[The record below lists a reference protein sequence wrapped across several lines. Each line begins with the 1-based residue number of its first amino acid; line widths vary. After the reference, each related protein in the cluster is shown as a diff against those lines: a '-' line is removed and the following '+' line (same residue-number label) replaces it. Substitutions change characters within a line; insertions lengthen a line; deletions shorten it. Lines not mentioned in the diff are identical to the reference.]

1 MFKHVSQTGR
11 ATVFVRTYIPSLC
24 PQFKQQSGILRVSLS
39 SITVLAAR
47 PSFFLSCRFS
57 GSAATLPTR
66 HSTDDAASS
75 GPSSRKG
82 RPSLPVFALKQL
94 KLTAFTILGLLLLL
108 GVGVYNRDQIEAI
121 RAAYSTS
128 QHDGSPDVKS
138 IDWSRF
144 AYVQYV
150 TNKEYLCNSVMF
162 FERLKHLESKAD
174 RVLMYPSVM
183 LADPHEKEHEGWSD
197 DAKLLIL
204 ARERYNVK
212 LDPISVQHRTGS
224 DRKSSLRDH
233 HPGRQGADMGS
244 YLATWADSFTKLL
257 AFNQTKYDRVLSID
271 SDSTLLQHM
280 DELFSL
286 PPTTVAMPRAYW
298 LHPDKHI
305 LSSQVILIQ
314 PSQVEFTRIISKI
327 NNAGRNDYDM
337 ELVNDLYQ
345 DSAVVL
351 PHRPYDLLTG
361 EFSKDNHQWY
371 LGSDE
376 EAWDPVAVYNEAKLL
391 HFSDW
396 PLPKPWLDAPEN
408 LVREKEPKCVALI
421 DGLGSCAARDIW
433 RGIYEEFRERRKQ

>member
-1 MFKHVSQTGR
+1 MPLQWLRGR
-11 ATVFVRTYIPSLC
+11 FAYTPL
-24 PQFKQQSGILRVSLS
+24 Q
-39 SITVLAAR
+39 
-47 PSFFLSCRFS
+47 
-57 GSAATLPTR
+57 
-66 HSTDDAASS
+66 TDDAAFSGSS
-75 GPSSRKG
+75 SWKG
-82 RPSLPVFALKQL
+82 RPFLPIFTMQQL
-94 KLTAFTILGLLLLL
+94 KLIALTIIGLLLLL

-121 RAAYSTS
+121 RAAYSPS
-128 QHDGSPDVKS
+128 QHDESLDVKS

-150 TNKEYLCNSVMF
+150 TNKDYLCNSVMF
-162 FERLKHLESKAD
+162 FERLQHLESKAD

-183 LADPHEKEHEGWSD
+183 LSDPHEKEHEGSSD
-197 DAKLLIL
+197 DDKLLIL
-204 ARERYNVK
+204 AREKYNVK

-224 DRKSSLRDH
+224 D
-233 HPGRQGADMGS
+233 P
-244 YLATWADSFTKLL
+244 TWADSFTKLL

-286 PPTTVAMPRAYW
+286 PSTPVAMPRAYW

-314 PSQVEFTRIISKI
+314 PSQVEFTRIKSKI

-337 ELVNDLYQ
+337 ELVNELYQ
-345 DSAVVL
+345 DSAMVL

-376 EAWDPVAVYNEAKLL
+376 EAWDPVAVYNEAKFL

-408 LVREKEPKCVALI
+408 LVREREPKCVALI

-433 RGIYEEFRERRKQ
+433 RGIYEEFRERRKRVCDTSPPETLENGRRRRRSWRNRFH

>member
-1 MFKHVSQTGR
+1 MPLQWLRGR
-11 ATVFVRTYIPSLC
+11 FAYTPL
-24 PQFKQQSGILRVSLS
+24 Q
-39 SITVLAAR
+39 
-47 PSFFLSCRFS
+47 
-57 GSAATLPTR
+57 
-66 HSTDDAASS
+66 TDDAAFS
-75 GPSSRKG
+75 GSLPWKG
-82 RPSLPVFALKQL
+82 RPYPTIFTLRQL
-94 KLTAFTILGLLLLL
+94 KLAAFTILGLLLLS

-128 QHDGSPDVKS
+128 QHDASPDVKS
-138 IDWSRF
+138 VDWSRF

-150 TNKEYLCNSVMF
+150 TNKDYLCNSVMF
-162 FERLKHLESKAD
+162 FERLQELESKAD

-183 LADPHEKEHEGWSD
+183 LADPHEKEHEDSSD

-204 ARERYNVK
+204 AREKYNVK

-224 DRKSSLRDH
+224 DRKSPLQDY
-233 HPGRQGADMGS
+233 HPGRQELTWSS

-286 PPTTVAMPRAYW
+286 PSTPVAMPRAYW

-314 PSQVEFTRIISKI
+314 PSQVEFTRITSKI

-337 ELVNDLYQ
+337 ELVNELYQ
-345 DSAVVL
+345 DSAMVL

-408 LVREKEPKCVALI
+408 LVREREPKCVAMM

-433 RGIYEEFRERRKQ
+433 RGIYAEFRERRKVSLQESLK

>member
-1 MFKHVSQTGR
+1 MPLQWLRGR
-11 ATVFVRTYIPSLC
+11 FAYTPL
-24 PQFKQQSGILRVSLS
+24 Q
-39 SITVLAAR
+39 
-47 PSFFLSCRFS
+47 
-57 GSAATLPTR
+57 
-66 HSTDDAASS
+66 TDDAAFS
-75 GPSSRKG
+75 GSLPWKG
-82 RPSLPVFALKQL
+82 RPSPTIFTLRQL
-94 KLTAFTILGLLLLL
+94 KLAAFTILGLLLLS

-128 QHDGSPDVKS
+128 QHDESPDVKS
-138 IDWSRF
+138 VDWSRF

-150 TNKEYLCNSVMF
+150 TNKDYLCNSVMF
-162 FERLKHLESKAD
+162 FERLKELESKAD

-183 LADPHEKEHEGWSD
+183 LADPHEKEHEDSSD

-204 ARERYNVK
+204 AREKYNVK

-224 DRKSSLRDH
+224 D
-233 HPGRQGADMGS
+233 P
-244 YLATWADSFTKLL
+244 TWADSFTKLL

-286 PPTTVAMPRAYW
+286 PPTTVAMP
-298 LHPDKHI
+298 L
-305 LSSQVILIQ
+305 
-314 PSQVEFTRIISKI
+314 EFTRIASKI

-337 ELVNDLYQ
+337 ELVNELYQ
-345 DSAVVL
+345 DSAMVL

-376 EAWDPVAVYNEAKLL
+376 EAWDPVAAYNEAKLL

-408 LVREKEPKCVALI
+408 LVREREPKCVAMM

-433 RGIYEEFRERRKQ
+433 RGIYEEFRERRKRVCDTSPPETLENGRRRR